1 VARLVA
7 LSAFQQLGYTKT
19 QAEILEAAA
28 VSVAFAT
35 GLSLDE
41 AEIAVR
47 DLVQGIGCEPYRSQR
62 AEAEEA
68 RIEGRYGTYD
78 PEPWSGHIP
87 TWPHA

>member
-1 VARLVA
+1 MPRLVA

-47 DLVQGIGCEPYRSQR
+47 DLVQGIGCEPYRPQR
-62 AEAEEA
+62 SDPD
-68 RIEGRYGTYD
+68 GT
-78 PEPWSGHIP
+78 HIP
-87 TWPHA
+87 TWPYAR